1 MRVAGYSRV
10 STEGQIGPDRHGLDS
25 QRADIEAYA
34 KSNKHEIV
42 AWYTDAGLS
51 GGTMDRPELQR
62 LLHDSALRGFE
73 VCLVAKLDRLS
84 RDLGDQLWLE
94 KELMKKGIQVVSAT
108 EPFNGQNPIDC
119 MVRQILG
126 AVAQQEKSRINERLS
141 NGRKAKARQGGYAG
155 GAALIGYKAVRGH
168 KALTLDP
175 AGALAVKRVYV
186 LRSSGLSMRQI
197 AETMNGEGHTTA
209 KGTAWRKTQ
218 VARVLSRELLY
229 KGGYQYAG
237 VNVIVGNGRQDP
249 ILS

>member
-10 STEGQIGPDRHGLDS
+10 STEGQIGADRYGLDS
-25 QRADIEAYA
+25 QRSDIEAFA
-34 KSNKHEIV
+34 VANGHEIV

-94 KELMKKGIQVVSAT
+94 KELMKRGVQVVSAT
-108 EPFNGQNPIDC
+108 EPFNGQDPVHV
-119 MVRQILG
+119 MVRQMLG
-126 AVAQQEKSRINERLS
+126 SVAQLEKAYITKRLS

-155 GAALIGYKAVRGH
+155 GAAPIGYKAVKGQ
-168 KALTLDP
+168 KALIIDP
-175 AGALAVKRVYV
+175 EKTSVVQRVFD
-186 LRSSGLSMRQI
+186 LRHKSISLQAI
-197 AETMNGEGHTTA
+197 ADSLNGEGYTTA
-209 KGTAWRKTQ
+209 QGTTWRKTQ
-218 VARVLSRELLY
+218 VARVLSRELVY
-229 KGGYQYAG
+229 KGGYRYSD
-237 VNVIVGNGRQDP
+237 VTVEYGRQSP